1 MSWLSLS
8 TILNKV
14 REHSMD
20 ANQLLTW
27 KKRLKYA
34 SLIVGILFVAT
45 HITVRFFLWP
55 QVESHKATFEQLI
68 SQNIGAQL
76 KIEEIQTDWNFLWPS
91 FKIKNI
97 AIYDGSEKSSKPRLT
112 IPELTG
118 NVSWESIWT
127 LQPHF
132 HDLNFNDATIYAHR
146 TQEGNWNIGGIK
158 LDKKSA
164 GYKSANWLFEQDS
177 LHINDAKIIWLDQL
191 HQSSEYHIEIQSLLL
206 KNTWYKHRMELTAKT
221 PWNKDLAKITA
232 KFRHNVLGNA
242 GNWQDWNGRVD
253 WQINEVNLPKVHQL
267 FDSSIRVIDGQISSE
282 GHTYLDSGS
291 LDGGQVNLQASQLHF
306 EWDRISKPLK
316 IHSLSSEI
324 NQDTRGKRMS
334 LSASSLK
341 WQLDKSSKATELN
354 DITIYWDK
362 SKDIDSIKH
371 AGIKA
376 SEIDLG
382 LVEQLAGQFPL
393 PKDISTFIKNYQPE
407 GQLEDLDASWN
418 ADTSQLPFDI
428 SLPGFNKSHYKLAFK
443 FSKLYL
449 KPEKKGFL
457 AVSNL
462 DGKIYATELGGEVS
476 IFGKNTSF
484 TLPNI
489 LENDH
494 VALDRAKGMIE
505 WTKNQDSFKYVVK
518 NMRLEN
524 SDALVN
530 FDAEYKP
537 PTKKSTELLSIKGSI
552 ERAEVNKVTRY
563 FPLAMSKDARTYIK
577 HSLKS
582 GLINNGT
589 ININGNPEHIPFD
602 TKHPGIFEL
611 HLPIKNVQYSPAP
624 NETKKQGQWSDF
636 TDVNGVVAFKGAQL
650 QVDFNSATFESVQLR
665 DIHGAISNI
674 VSANPILK
682 INGEASGSSEDL
694 LKYYI
699 QSPPGLKL
707 QKIAEQVNLTGNGK
721 LKINIELPLANTS
734 KTTIQGSVFLDK
746 NQVTIN
752 KNIEVKDITG
762 EILFSED
769 NVLGKNLKA
778 NLLGGNIT
786 VDSGSNLPWKNAD
799 GMKVH
804 GQLKIN
810 QLIDVLN
817 ANSDEQI
824 KSLQQQIDGS
834 TAYDG
839 SLTITSSGYKLDLGL
854 QLKDVSSNFPTPFNK
869 KLGESLSGKLT
880 LNNNKETNAETVGQ
894 LKIGKLIDANFVFK
908 DKADLRLGIG
918 INTPGYV
925 PSKGITST
933 LVFDNLDTS
942 LWQNWLDKTFP
953 EPASSATTKNQA
965 QKKSALQLNA
975 LSAYIKNLKVADREL
990 KDVSILA
997 THDEDLWHASINSS
1011 LATGLVQWRSAA
1023 AGLPQGKLTARLQKL
1038 VIENSSSGETITK
1051 SINQRIQKIPA
1062 LDIQSDQFIL
1072 NGQTYGK
1079 IELLANNDKNDWK
1092 IERLSLKTE
1101 DAEVKITGRWILPKQ
1116 AKKLD
1121 TGRTELNFD
1130 LDIDNAGKLLSKLGF
1145 PKAID
1150 DGSGKLV
1157 GQLSWADAPY
1167 KYDLQTLQADLSLD
1181 IVKGTILQVDPGLGR
1196 LLGVL
1201 SFQGLTRIAT
1211 LDIGGVLKPIVTQG
1225 TPFDRITSR
1234 GTISNG
1240 VANIKDLNM
1249 KGPQGNVR
1257 LNGYA
1262 NLLNETQ
1269 DMRITVS
1276 PNFNAGTASLGYT
1289 FINPIIGL
1297 STLVGQYL
1305 IADEVSKLFQLDY
1318 LVQGTWAT
1326 PQIIALDNKGNPLD
1340 EKQLKEI
1347 RDKSLL
1353 RQQQSP
1359 NKK

>member
-8 TILNKV
+8 TILNKL
-14 REHSMD
+14 RAHPLD

-27 KKRLKYA
+27 KKRLKWLG
-34 SLIVGILFVAT
+34 LITTLVLVIT

-55 QVESHKATFEQLI
+55 QVQSHKATFEQLV

-76 KIEEIQTDWNFLWPS
+76 KIEEIQTDWDFLWPS

-97 AIYDGSEKSSKPRLT
+97 AIYDNSEKDSKPRLT
-112 IPELTG
+112 IPEVTG

-132 HDLNFNDATIYAHR
+132 HDLNFNDATIHAHR
-146 TQEGNWNIGGIK
+146 SKDGNWNIGGIK

-164 GYKSANWLFEQDS
+164 GFKSANWLFDQDS
-177 LHINDAKIIWLDQL
+177 ININDAKIIWLDQL
-191 HQSSEYHIEIQSLLL
+191 FQSAEHQVDIQSLIL
-206 KNTWYKHRMELTAKT
+206 KNTWYKHRVELTAKT
-221 PWNKDLAKITA
+221 PWNKDSAKITA

-242 GNWQDWNGRVD
+242 GNWQDWIGRVD
-253 WQINEVNLPKVHQL
+253 WQISEVNLQKVNQL
-267 FDSSIRVIDGQISSE
+267 FDSSIKIIDGKFSSE
-282 GHTYLDSGS
+282 GYAYLDSGS
-291 LDGGQVNLQASQLHF
+291 LDGGETNLQASQLHF

-316 IHSLSSEI
+316 IDNLSSEI
-324 NQDTRGKRMS
+324 KQNTQGKKMS

-341 WQLDKSSKATELN
+341 WQLEKTSKATELN
-354 DITIYWDK
+354 DITVYWEK
-362 SKDIDSIKH
+362 SKDIDSIRH

-393 PKDISTFIKNYQPE
+393 PKDISAFIKNYQPE
-407 GQLEDLDASWN
+407 GQLQDLDASWN

-428 SLPGFNKSHYKLAFK
+428 SLPGFNKSHYKLGFK

-449 KPEKKGFL
+449 RPEKKGL
-457 AVSNL
+457 LSVSNL
-462 DGKIYATELGGEVS
+462 SGKIYATELGGEVG
-476 IFGKNTSF
+476 IDGKNTTF
-484 TLPNI
+484 TLPGI

-494 VALDRAKGMIE
+494 VALDKANGLIE
-505 WTKNQDSFKYVVK
+505 WTKNQESFKYVVK
-518 NMRLEN
+518 NMHLEN
-524 SDALVN
+524 SDAVVN

-537 PTKKSTELLSIKGSI
+537 ATKKATEFLSIKGNI
-552 ERAEVNKVTRY
+552 ERAEVNKITRY
-563 FPLAMSKDARTYIK
+563 FPSAMSKDARAYIRGA
-577 HSLKS
+577 LKS
-582 GLINNGT
+582 GYVSNGT
-589 ININGNPEHIPFD
+589 MNISGNPEHIPFD
-602 TKHPGIFEL
+602 TKHPGIFDL

-636 TDVNGVVAFKGAQL
+636 TNVTGVVAFKGPQL
-650 QVDFNSATFESVQLR
+650 QVDFSSATFESVHLK
-665 DIHGAISNI
+665 DIHGSISNI
-674 VSANPILK
+674 VSANAVLK

-721 LKINIELPLANTS
+721 LKINIDLPLANTA
-734 KTTIQGSVFLDK
+734 KTTIQGGVYLDK
-746 NQVTIN
+746 NQATIN

-778 NLLGGNIT
+778 NLLGGSIT
-786 VDSGSNLPWKNAD
+786 VESGSNLPWKNAD

-804 GQLKIN
+804 GHLKIN
-810 QLIDVLN
+810 QLIDMLN
-817 ANSDEQI
+817 TNSDEQI
-824 KSLQQQIDGS
+824 KDLQQQLDGFAS
-834 TAYDG
+834 YDG
-839 SLTITSSGYKLDLGL
+839 ALIINSNGYKLDLGL
-854 QLKDVSSNFPTPFNK
+854 QLKDMSSNFPAPFNK
-869 KLGESLSGKLT
+869 KLGESLSGKLM
-880 LNNNKETNAETVGQ
+880 LNNGKETNAETVGQ
-894 LKIGKLIDANFVFK
+894 LKISKLIDANFVFK
-908 DKADLRLGIG
+908 DTSDLRLGIG

-925 PSKGITST
+925 PSKGVTSAI
-933 LVFDNLDTS
+933 VFENLDVAI
-942 LWQNWLDKTFP
+942 WQNWLDKNFP
-953 EPASSATTKNQA
+953 EQSSANKKQS
-965 QKKSALQLNA
+965 QKKMAVQLNA
-975 LSAYIKNLKVADREL
+975 VSAYIKNLRVADRDL

-1011 LATGLVQWRSAA
+1011 LATGLVQWRSATP
-1023 AGLPQGKLTARLQKL
+1023 GLPQGKLTARLQKL
-1038 VIENSSSGETITK
+1038 TIENSSSGETITK

-1062 LDIQSDQFIL
+1062 LDIQSDLFIL
-1072 NGQTYGK
+1072 NGQPYGK

-1092 IERLSLKTE
+1092 IEKLSLKTE

-1116 AKKLD
+1116 GKKLD
-1121 TGRTELNFD
+1121 SGRTELNFD

-1157 GQLSWADAPY
+1157 GQLNWADAPY

-1234 GTISNG
+1234 GTIANG
-1240 VANIKDLNM
+1240 IANIKDLNM

-1257 LNGYA
+1257 LTGHA

-1269 DMRITVS
+1269 DMRVTVA

-1353 RQQQSP
+1353 RQQQTP

>member
-8 TILNKV
+8 TTLKKV
-14 REHSMD
+14 REHSLD
-20 ANQLLTW
+20 ANQILAW
-27 KKRLKYA
+27 KKRLKYV
-34 SLIVGILFVAT
+34 SLIIGILFIAV
-45 HITVRFFLWP
+45 HIIVRFFLWP
-55 QVESHKATFEQLI
+55 QVESHKATFEQLV

-76 KIEEIQTDWNFLWPS
+76 KIEEIKTDWNFLWPS

-97 AIYDGSEKSSKPRLT
+97 AIYDSTEKSSKPRLT

-146 TQEGNWNIGGIK
+146 SQDGNWDIGGIK

-177 LHINDAKIIWLDQL
+177 LNINDAKIIWLDQL
-191 HQSSEYHIEIQSLLL
+191 HQSAEYQIDIQSLILN
-206 KNTWYKHRMELTAKT
+206 NTWYKHRLELATKT

-253 WQINEVNLPKVHQL
+253 WQISDVNLQKINQL
-267 FDSSIRVIDGQISSE
+267 FDSPVKILDGKFSSE
-282 GHTYLDSGS
+282 GYVYLDSGS
-291 LDGGQVNLQASQLHF
+291 LDGGKTTIQASQLHF
-306 EWDRISKPLK
+306 EWNRIAKPLK
-316 IHSLSSEI
+316 IYSINSEI
-324 NQDTRGKRMS
+324 EQDTQGKKMS
-334 LSASSLK
+334 LSATSLK
-341 WQLDKSSKATELN
+341 WQIDKTSKATELN
-354 DITIYWDK
+354 DISVYWEK
-362 SKDIDSIKH
+362 ANDIDSIKY

-376 SEIDLG
+376 SEIDLA

-449 KPEKKGFL
+449 KPEKKDFL
-457 AVSNL
+457 AISNL
-462 DGKIYATELGGEVS
+462 NGKIYATELGGEVS
-476 IFGKNTSF
+476 IAGKNTSF
-484 TLPNI
+484 VLPGI

-494 VALDRAKGMIE
+494 LDLVRADGLIE
-505 WTKNQDSFKYVVK
+505 WTKNQESFKYVAK

-524 SDALVN
+524 SDASVN
-530 FDAEYKP
+530 FDAEYRP
-537 PTKKSTELLSIKGSI
+537 STKKAPEFLSIKGNI
-552 ERAEVNKVTRY
+552 DRAEVNKITRY
-563 FPLAMSKDARTYIK
+563 FPLGMSKDARAYVRGA
-577 HSLKS
+577 LKS
-582 GLINNGT
+582 GLISNGT
-589 ININGNPEHIPFD
+589 LNISGNPEHIPFD
-602 TKHPGIFEL
+602 TKHPGIFDL

-624 NETKKQGQWSDF
+624 NEPKKQGQWADF
-636 TDVNGVVAFKGAQL
+636 TNVTGVVSFKGPQL
-650 QVDFNSATFESVQLR
+650 QVDFNHAVFESVNLK
-665 DIHGAISNI
+665 DIHGSISNI
-674 VSANPILK
+674 VSTNAVLK

-707 QKIAEQVNLTGNGK
+707 QKTAEQINLTGNGK
-721 LKINIELPLANTS
+721 LKINIELPLANTA
-734 KTTIQGSVFLDK
+734 KTTIQGSVYLDK
-746 NQVTIN
+746 NQATIN
-752 KNIEVKDITG
+752 KTIEVKEIYG

-786 VDSGSNLPWKNAD
+786 FESGSKLPWKNAD

-804 GQLKIN
+804 GQVKIN

-817 ANSDEQI
+817 TNSDEQV
-824 KSLQQQIDGS
+824 KTLQQQLDGLA
-834 TAYDG
+834 AYDG
-839 SLTITSSGYKLDLGL
+839 SLSITSSGYKLDLGL
-854 QLKDVSSNFPTPFNK
+854 QLKDMSSNFPTPFNK
-869 KLGESLSGKLT
+869 KLGEGLTGKLT
-880 LNNNKETNAETVGQ
+880 LNNTKETNSETVGQ
-894 LKIGKLIDANFVFK
+894 LKISKLIDANFVFK
-908 DKADLRLGIG
+908 DKSDLRLGIG

-933 LVFDNLDTS
+933 IVFENLDTS
-942 LWQNWLDKTFP
+942 VWQNWLSKNFP
-953 EPASSATTKNQA
+953 ESTSTAKNQT
-965 QKKSALQLNA
+965 QKKAALQLNA
-975 LSAYIKNLKVADREL
+975 ISAYIKNLRVADRDL

-997 THDEDLWHASINSS
+997 THDEDLWHASINSP
-1011 LATGLVQWRSAA
+1011 LATGLVQWRSATP
-1023 AGLPQGKLTARLQKL
+1023 GLPQGKLTARLQKL
-1038 VIENSSSGETITK
+1038 TIENSSSGETITK

-1062 LDIQSDQFIL
+1062 LDIQSDLFVL
-1072 NGQTYGK
+1072 NGQPYGK

-1092 IERLSLKTE
+1092 IEKLSLKTE

-1116 AKKLD
+1116 GKKLD
-1121 TGRTELNFD
+1121 SGRTELNFD

-1157 GQLSWADAPY
+1157 GQLNWADAPY

-1234 GTISNG
+1234 GTIANG

-1257 LNGYA
+1257 LTGHA